1 MDTFAGSPPK
11 GAQRPVL
18 NSIAGFFRLVNIC
31 RAFARPSA
39 PCARHS
45 HGLCFRTVDFFRAG
59 GSRQRRGARK
69 AGRSFSRTPP
79 RRSGAETT
87 RGTGQQE
94 RRTRPPPRAFA
105 ADCAARSKRGGGRA
119 LRRRRPKRRRHSQ
132 APPRRGTHRERREA
146 AQRRGTDAL
155 ASARR
160 AAVRTANGG
169 KRHNGAERTHL
180 QARAPVRA
188 RPPIQAAGG
197 AAAPRAG
204 VSRAAISKRGWAG
217 RTSN

>member
-1 MDTFAGSPPK
+1 MSTYAAHLRGLPRLERGSLT
-11 GAQRPVL
+11 AYV
-18 NSIAGFFRLVNIC
+18 
-31 RAFARPSA
+31 FARLTFFGLSTGRGG
-39 PCARHS
+39 AR
-45 HGLCFRTVDFFRAG
+45 RTARAG

-79 RRSGAETT
+79 RRSGAETQ

-94 RRTRPPPRAFA
+94 RRARPPPRAFA
-105 ADCAARSKRGGGRA
+105 ADCAARPKRGGGRA
-119 LRRRRPKRRRHSQ
+119 LRRRRPKRRRALASTA
-132 APPRRGTHRERREA
+132 APRHAPRTAGA
-146 AQRRGTDAL
+146 AQRRGTEAP

-169 KRHNGAERTHL
+169 KQHNGAERTHL
-180 QARAPVRA
+180 QARAPGRA